1 MINYQKTAVGGFL
14 GADATFQPLDGS
26 RVAIRF
32 NVATND
38 RIGNEKVT
46 SWHQCYYVCES
57 PKELKMLQDTL
68 VQGAAVLVDGRYR
81 FRMVPHPQYPIEV
94 LRVSLFLHSLQVV
107 SSPRRASEPAST
119 VDDEFEGFPAPAVD
133 APAPAP
139 QLVEAPRSRRVAG
152 GPQPAAQ
159 AAVMPSA
166 PPVPISRAAP
176 PARYGTARPARPA
189 VGAYAVNSGP
199 QPLAEAPMLK
209 F

>member
-26 RVAIRF
+26 RVAVRF

-57 PKELKMLQDTL
+57 PKELQMLQDTL
-68 VQGAAVLVDGRYR
+68 VQGASVLVDGRYR
-81 FRMVPHPQYPIEV
+81 FRMVRHSQYPIEV
-94 LRVSLFLHSLQVV
+94 LRVSLFLHSVQVV
-107 SSPRRASEPAST
+107 SSPRRASEPASA
-119 VDDEFEGFPAPAVD
+119 VDDEFEGFPAPAVG
-133 APAPAP
+133 ASAPAP
-139 QLVEAPRSRRVAG
+139 QLAEAPRSRPVAA
-152 GPQPAAQ
+152 GPQPAAP
-159 AAVMPSA
+159 ASVA

-189 VGAYAVNSGP
+189 VGAVAVNAGP
-199 QPLAEAPMLK
+199 QPLAEAPMLR